1 MQTAKKKVPASN
13 INKEAA
19 TRKKV
24 SVTESNTKGKK
35 EDKKESFISLTG
47 DAIKKLHEKTTKPL
61 WQSIKGGYS
70 KVSDKIK
77 NRYESEKETYNQIG
91 FWRYLMDVTGRISLK
106 VAKLG
111 AVVTIAFLLDSLA
124 MTYGGFSILDPYSIA
139 IALGLGVLAIV
150 IGSVLSQKDEGTSVS
165 AKTVGS
171 HVMEGLC
178 AA

>member
-1 MQTAKKKVPASN
+1 MSAAKKKVQSHKINPA
-13 INKEAA
+13 AA

-24 SVTESNTKGKK
+24 QTSESNTKKK
-35 EDKKESFISLTG
+35 KGEEKETFLSLTG
-47 DAIKKLHEKTTKPL
+47 DAFKKLHEKTTKPL
-61 WQSIKGGYS
+61 WNSIKGGYS

-77 NRYESEKETYNQIG
+77 NRYESEKDTYKQIG

-111 AVVTIAFLLDSLA
+111 AVVTIAFLLDQLA
-124 MTYGGFSILDPYSIA
+124 MSYMGFSILDPYSVA
-139 IALGLGVLAIV
+139 IALGIGVLAI
-150 IGSVLSQKDEGTSVS
+150 IAGSVMSQKDEGVKVS

>member
-1 MQTAKKKVPASN
+1 MSAAKKKVSSSK
-13 INKEAA
+13 INPQAA

-24 SVTESNTKGKK
+24 ETSESQTKAKK
-35 EDKKESFISLTG
+35 GEQKETFISLTG
-47 DAIKKLHEKTTKPL
+47 EAFKKLHEKTTKPL
-61 WQSIKGGYS
+61 WNSIKGGYS

-77 NRYESEKETYNQIG
+77 NRYESEKETYKSIG
-91 FWRYLMDVTGRISLK
+91 FWRYLMDITGRISLK

-124 MTYGGFSILDPYSIA
+124 MTYGGFSILDPYSVA

-150 IGSVLSQKDEGTSVS
+150 IGSVLSQKDEGAKVS